1 MLKKKQKLQGRH
13 IDKNFNIKRPT
24 SYYKKMIY
32 IIFAIFFII
41 LVLFFNSNSKYE
53 ADIINKSIKS
63 LLAGLSNA
71 NASDVVKNSV
81 SQDYIS
87 YLENIETVSRIRDFF
102 IFSICVICLLIFI
115 IILDNMNTKDDD
127 DEIDD
132 IDISNNVTHI
142 SQLTLNKHKRRYHK
156 NFISKK

>member
-13 IDKNFNIKRPT
+13 IDKSFNIKRPT

-32 IIFAIFFII
+32 IIFAVFFII
-41 LVLFFNSNSKYE
+41 LVLFFNTNTKYE
-53 ADIINKSIKS
+53 ADMINKAIKS
-63 LLAGLSNA
+63 LLAGLSHA
-71 NASDVVKNSV
+71 NVSDGIKNSV

-87 YLENIETVSRIRDFF
+87 YLENIETASRIRDFF

-115 IILDNMNTKDDD
+115 IILDNMNN
-127 DEIDD
+127 DEEKMSDNTLIND
-132 IDISNNVTHI
+132 NVTHL
-142 SQLTLNKHKRRYHK
+142 SQLSSNKHKRKYHK

>member
-1 MLKKKQKLQGRH
+1 MLKKKQKIQNRH

-71 NASDVVKNSV
+71 NVSDVVKNSV

-87 YLENIETVSRIRDFF
+87 YLENIETASRIRDFF

-115 IILDNMNTKDDD
+115 IILDNMNNKDD
-127 DEIDD
+127 DEIGYV
-132 IDISNNVTHI
+132 DISNNVAHT
-142 SQLTLNKHKRRYHK
+142 SQLTTNRHKRRYHK

>member
-1 MLKKKQKLQGRH
+1 MLKKKQKIQNRH
-13 IDKNFNIKRPT
+13 IDKNFNIKRST

-41 LVLFFNSNSKYE
+41 LVLLFNSNSKYE

-71 NASDVVKNSV
+71 NVSDVVKNSV

-115 IILDNMNTKDDD
+115 IILDNMNNKDDD
-127 DEIDD
+127 IIDD
-132 IDISNNVTHI
+132 ANINTNVAHT
-142 SQLTLNKHKRRYHK
+142 SQLTTNRHKRRYHK